1 MDKPLAL
8 GPNIGRKATCSQYNS
23 IAYLMLQCSR
33 CFKSYRG
40 LTNFYTN
47 VISLLNSATVLEFNL
62 CEAREKFWKSSLL
75 DNLEHSGLD
84 ENEGDGE
91 RVSAAAV
98 DQALERLLRIEL
110 AEVVGQAGGCRL
122 ADHLK
127 QGGPQDLHRQSV
139 GSWGLF
145 YSPQT
150 KVTLVPRRTKKKV
163 HFHKEDFSPLKKVK
177 ISGSH

>member
-62 CEAREKFWKSSLL
+62 CEAQEKFRKSSLL

-127 QGGPQDLHRQSV
+127 QGWTSISSSPKCRFLRPVFQSPDK
-139 GSWGLF
+139 SD
-145 YSPQT
+145 T
-150 KVTLVPRRTKKKV
+150 RAKKDQKDSS
-163 HFHKEDFSPLKKVK
+163 FP
-177 ISGSH
+177 